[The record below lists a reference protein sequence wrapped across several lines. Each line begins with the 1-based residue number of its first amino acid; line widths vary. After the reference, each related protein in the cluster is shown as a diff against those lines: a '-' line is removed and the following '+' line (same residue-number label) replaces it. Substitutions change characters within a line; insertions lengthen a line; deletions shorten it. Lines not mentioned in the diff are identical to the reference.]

1 MPEIKITEKD
11 LTTGYVD
18 EQDYVVFVPGNVGKY
33 ASDSSEDERKQYE
46 YLGKTTLFGSLDEFI
61 KAIGSTPTTY
71 SDTSPFQ
78 IDGVSYDP
86 GFLYAKFLLSKGY
99 KIYYA
104 VPKSSTLSAKTII
117 SQTTTS
123 ETKSL
128 AYDFAGENS
137 RTNFENGVTGEETEI
152 ENYGVYDK
160 CYQQVNTTYNNNAVF
175 KNADG
180 SKSLAYNE
188 ASTANLNSWWSSGSF
203 TVSSVT
209 YTQLVVTQIDTT
221 IIKGQTYQ
229 YTTYASMVSAIND
242 TTFYT
247 DLDDKSLYQFRFL
260 TTGGYTVS
268 PKEVNAKLPTS
279 ITQIETITV
288 KRGDCIALIDHDK
301 NLTTSTDITA
311 AATKASVGE
320 SAKRSAMFSPWC
332 KYAIDDLTLPM
343 PASMAYLEAFING
356 VSNNPTWYAMAGRL
370 RGSIS
375 GTPIIIYGEKFAER
389 LNNPNENDT
398 GVSVNAIAN
407 IYPYGI
413 LIWANRTLNNNSGIT
428 ASSLLNIRQLCV
440 DIFKSL
446 YINAKGYMFEQN
458 TDRLWFNFK
467 ANIEKLLDDMK
478 TGEGIDGYKIIRETG
493 DRITIKATIKIV
505 PIGAV
510 EKFDLTVEL
519 SDTLEASV
527 TISE

>member
-18 EQDYVVFVPGNVGKY
+18 EQDYVVFVPGNVGKF
-33 ASDSSEDERKQYE
+33 ASDSDESARKQYE
-46 YLGKTTLFGSLDEFI
+46 YLGKTTLFGSLTDFI
-61 KAIGSTPTTY
+61 DAIGSTPTEY
-71 SDTSPFQ
+71 SDTGTPFT
-78 IDGVSYDP
+78 IGTTTYDA

-104 VPKSSTLSAKTII
+104 VPKSSSESAEITI
-117 SQTTTS
+117 SQKSTQETQSIVYSSMTQTT
-123 ETKSL
+123 
-128 AYDFAGENS
+128 
-137 RTNFENGVTGEETEI
+137 FENGTTGEKVAIGGE
-152 ENYGVYDK
+152 GVYHVR
-160 CYQQVNTTYNNNAVF
+160 YQQVNVSYNNGAVF
-175 KNADG
+175 KDAKGEHSINYNSATTANKTAWWSDG
-180 SKSLAYNE
+180 SFVDD
-188 ASTANLNSWWSSGSF
+188 G
-203 TVSSVT
+203 VT
-209 YTQLVVTQIDTT
+209 YNQLISTVITTTT
-221 IIKGQTYQ
+221 ITGKTYQ
-229 YTTYASMVSAIND
+229 YTTYAGMVNALNQ

-260 TTGGYTVS
+260 TTGGYSVA
-268 PKEVNAKLPTS
+268 PKDIEATLPTS
-279 ITQIETITV
+279 ITQIETIALN
-288 KRGDCIALIDHDK
+288 RGDCIALIDHDK
-301 NLTTSTDITA
+301 NLTTSIDITA

-389 LNNPNENDT
+389 LNNPNGNDT
-398 GVSVNAIAN
+398 GVCVNAIAN
-407 IYPYGI
+407 VYPYGI
-413 LIWANRTLNNNSGIT
+413 LIWGNRTLNNNSEIT

-467 ANIEKLLDDMK
+467 AKIEKLLDNMK
-478 TGEGIDGYKIIRETG
+478 TGEGIEGYKIIRETG
-493 DRITIKATIKIV
+493 DRITVKATIRIV

-527 TISE
+527 TLSE